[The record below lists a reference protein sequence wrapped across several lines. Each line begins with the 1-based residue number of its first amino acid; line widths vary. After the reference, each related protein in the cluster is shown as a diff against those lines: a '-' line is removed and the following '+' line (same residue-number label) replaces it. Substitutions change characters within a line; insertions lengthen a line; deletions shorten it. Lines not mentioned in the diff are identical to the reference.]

1 MRVRRIVVSKGLLR
15 SVVVGSA
22 ALLENVLKL
31 KLGEIA
37 EGLFRLE
44 EEHIKL
50 AQVELSA
57 PGRELA
63 YIIQARKRF
72 G

>member
-1 MRVRRIVVSKGLLR
+1 VRGKE
-15 SVVVGSA
+15 A
-22 ALLENVLKL
+22 
-31 KLGEIA
+31 GEIA

-57 PGRELA
+57 PGSELA
-63 YIIQARKRF
+63 
-72 G
+72 

>member
-1 MRVRRIVVSKGLLR
+1 
-15 SVVVGSA
+15 VVGSA

-63 YIIQARKRF
+63 YIF
-72 G
+72 